1 MKIGFDHKKYLE
13 EQSKYIL
20 ERVNN
25 FDKLYLEFGGKLIG
39 DLHAKRV
46 LPGFDENAK
55 IKVLQHIKEKVEVV
69 ICVYAGDIER
79 NKIRG
84 DFGITYDMEVL
95 RLIDD
100 LRSYELDVNSVVITR
115 YEGQPATT
123 VFINKLERRGIKVYK
138 HAPTKG
144 YPTDVDTIVSDE
156 GYGKNEY
163 IETTRPLVVITAP
176 GPGSGKMA
184 TCLSQLYHE
193 YKRGVAAGYAKFE
206 TFPIWNIPLK
216 HPVNL
221 AYEAATADLNDV
233 NMIDP
238 FHLEA
243 YGETTVNYNRDV
255 EIFPVLQAMFE
266 KIMGECPYK
275 SPTDMGVN
283 MAGNCIVDDEAC
295 CEASRQE
302 IIRRYYK
309 SCAALLTGTGT
320 EEEIRKIELLLK
332 QAHASL
338 EDRKVVPASLQKE
351 KETEGPAAA
360 LELPDGRMIFGK
372 TSELLGASS
381 ALLLNALKELAGI
394 PHENHVIS
402 PEAIRPIQELKTQ
415 YLGSKNP
422 RLHTDETL
430 IALSVSAA
438 NNPEARK
445 ALEQLP
451 SLRGCQAH
459 TSVMLSSVDI
469 WEFRKLGIE
478 LTCEPKFEKEKI
490 YH

>member
-1 MKIGFDHKKYLE
+1 MNRFY
-13 EQSKYIL
+13 
-20 ERVNN
+20 
-25 FDKLYLEFGGKLIG
+25 
-39 DLHAKRV
+39 
-46 LPGFDENAK
+46 
-55 IKVLQHIKEKVEVV
+55 
-69 ICVYAGDIER
+69 
-79 NKIRG
+79 
-84 DFGITYDMEVL
+84 
-95 RLIDD
+95 
-100 LRSYELDVNSVVITR
+100 VITNV
-115 YEGQPATT
+115 E
-123 VFINKLERRGIKVYK
+123 K
-138 HAPTKG
+138 
-144 YPTDVDTIVSDE
+144 D
-156 GYGKNEY
+156 KNL
-163 IETTRPLVVITAP
+163 ETTRQICNYLKA
-176 GPGSGKMA
+176 
-184 TCLSQLYHE
+184 
-193 YKRGVAAGYAKFE
+193 RGCE
-206 TFPIWNIPLK
+206 C
-216 HPVNL
+216 
-221 AYEAATADLNDV
+221 
-233 NMIDP
+233 
-238 FHLEA
+238 
-243 YGETTVNYNRDV
+243 TVR
-255 EIFPVLQAMFE
+255 EF
-266 KIMGECPYK
+266 
-275 SPTDMGVN
+275 
-283 MAGNCIVDDEAC
+283 
-295 CEASRQE
+295 
-302 IIRRYYK
+302 
-309 SCAALLTGTGT
+309 
-320 EEEIRKIELLLK
+320 
-332 QAHASL
+332 
-338 EDRKVVPASLQKE
+338 QKE